1 MLYVWS
7 EHHTEINLK
16 QMFSYYSIPF
26 CHSHI
31 LRFVILLIFPLSVQ
45 PLKPH
50 FQNIFIYDLFHIASN
65 CIAHYTTYLM
75 HIECVSYSYTNLC
88 IPNIVQ
94 QKKIEELNAIRNIE
108 FYLLWRRFAFS
119 FTFDVKWFFSFI
131 CLFCYLKKYFIG
143 RWLFYYSRWWLN
155 FRIATREI
163 ERKRKECVSFEGI
176 KCQRN

>member
-1 MLYVWS
+1 MFYWIAWALCIAIRLNVASHMLYVWS

-94 QKKIEELNAIRNIE
+94 QKKNRRIECNSQYWVLLTLAPVRLQLHIRCKMVFQLHLPFLLLEKVFHRSVAVLLFSVVIEL
-108 FYLLWRRFAFS
+108 
-119 FTFDVKWFFSFI
+119 
-131 CLFCYLKKYFIG
+131 
-143 RWLFYYSRWWLN
+143 
-155 FRIATREI
+155 
-163 ERKRKECVSFEGI
+163 
-176 KCQRN
+176 